1 MDWEHWAVLGA
12 EVCKRNVRWTWTVRV
27 WLTRRDWREGVW
39 QLRRLYNNRV
49 MWVCREAQGA
59 AGGEGGAA
67 HGLEGDHVEAVR
79 VRLEVDQV

>member
-1 MDWEHWAVLGA
+1 M
-12 EVCKRNVRWTWTVRV
+12 
-27 WLTRRDWREGVW
+27 WLTRRDWREGVR

-79 VRLEVDQV
+79 VWLEVDQV